1 MDMTQSNHPGS
12 PGSPCLVL
20 VDINKLCPYAEFYEP
35 KRSPERQDPYDAV
48 SKARAERTLR
58 FWEYTFQK
66 GRSCRLASVFCSEYD
81 LPDWQKCPILKR
93 FDFLIKM
100 GSPGNVSTEEVAS

>member
-1 MDMTQSNHPGS
+1 MSQSLYPGS
-12 PGSPCLVL
+12 ARLGAN
-20 VDINKLCPYAEFYEP
+20 DICPHAEPYES

-93 FDFLIKM
+93 VKM
-100 GSPGNVSTEEVAS
+100 GSPGNASTEEGAS

>member
-1 MDMTQSNHPGS
+1 MSDRSCHPGS
-12 PGSPCLVL
+12 EGPGSPCLV
-20 VDINKLCPYAEFYEP
+20 DTNKLCPHAEFYKP

-48 SKARAERTLR
+48 SKARAERTLQ
-58 FWEYTFQK
+58 FWEYTFRK

-93 FDFLIKM
+93 VKM
-100 GSPGNVSTEEVAS
+100 GSPENASTEEAAS